1 MGAAADKSFLRVP
14 QYPQVGAL
22 WDEKVLL
29 LFELFQIKGYKNGSS
44 SCKDKSFLR
53 IILFLLLPA
62 ESAFENLHFHISSI
76 VYIFINI
83 LFSYFFVNLEIFY
96 FILFLEFNSYIF
108 LYFFINI
115 CHISLQ
121 AFAPGGG
128 PNMSPFKFASSHV
141 FDFERGNTLWCWK
154 YMCRTPCS
162 DIL

>member
-1 MGAAADKSFLRVP
+1 MEAAVVKIKVFSASSYSFYFLP
-14 QYPQVGAL
+14 SLHLEIYIFIFQV
-22 WDEKVLL
+22 
-29 LFELFQIKGYKNGSS
+29 LFIF
-44 SCKDKSFLR
+44 
-53 IILFLLLPA
+53 
-62 ESAFENLHFHISSI
+62 
-76 VYIFINI
+76 FINI

-96 FILFLEFNSYIF
+96 FILFLEFHSYIVW
-108 LYFFINI
+108 YFFINI
-115 CHISLQ
+115 CHISLL